1 MIKRKCIICGREMRF
16 NNPLEKRDIC
26 SETCSRENMR
36 RQLASTDE
44 GPSMPPLKAENITDE
59 GYIALVKAVVSRASH
74 DVTHFKPGTQVRVQA
89 EKFFESEY
97 FSALTGLDG
106 QAILRDLRE
115 EYNKNKHRPNEDK
128 AFVRRRVRC
137 VETDKEYKSIKAAA
151 EACKISTKT
160 LWDHLNGG
168 SKTAAGLHWEYV
180 EG

>member
-1 MIKRKCIICGREMRF
+1 MARRKCNFCGKEMHFKMGTPIKQFCSLQCSNMHKEKLFARE
-16 NNPLEKRDIC
+16 E
-26 SETCSRENMR
+26 S
-36 RQLASTDE
+36 
-44 GPSMPPLKAENITDE
+44 GPVMPPLKAEDITDE
-59 GYIALVKAVVSRASH
+59 GYIALVKTIVARASH

-89 EKFFESEY
+89 EKFLESEY